1 MKYWT
6 SLPIQNYNNSKI
18 LSDKDTN
25 LKNIY
30 YNDNYIEIKKGYK
43 KILISQISST
53 ILGSSPQ
60 KYTLTKL
67 INSVSN

>member
-25 LKNIY
+25 LKNKY
-30 YNDNYIEIKKGYK
+30 YNDNYTEIKKGYK